1 MMKLRELAKKAMAGD
16 GEATEVILITV
27 PKGMMKGMDPMEF
40 ITKFA
45 GDMEFGGDIE
55 DMLAGK
61 EEEMSS
67 DYVEEPESEEDMAY
81 SAKHKAVMEAL
92 SMVGVP
98 KKEAH
103 DIATKVC
110 SHDGGY
116 EDEGEGEDTSDMPSA

>member
-61 EEEMSS
+61 EEDEMSS
-67 DYVEEPESEEDMAY
+67 DYMEEPESEEDMAY

-110 SHDGGY
+110 SHEGGG
-116 EDEGEGEDTSDMPSA
+116 EDEGEDTTDMPSA